1 MSTVVQ
7 APLELMEEVA
17 MLRIPPKSDV
27 RLQDL
32 MDRNNNG
39 QLNKQEREEL
49 EALVEWS
56 ENLSLLR
63 AKVLRCLGRKL

>member
-1 MSTVVQ
+1 
-7 APLELMEEVA
+7 MEEVA
-17 MLRIPPKSDV
+17 MLRIPPKSDE

-39 QLNKQEREEL
+39 QLSKQEREEL

-56 ENLSLLR
+56 EKLSLLR
-63 AKVLRCLGRKL
+63 AKVLRCIGQKVR

>member
-1 MSTVVQ
+1 MQPVSNNLLNDFNTQ
-7 APLELMEEVA
+7 LDKLKTFNDE
-17 MLRIPPKSDV
+17 

-39 QLNKQEREEL
+39 QLSQKEREEL